1 MLRKFTLFI
10 ILSFAAVITANSQI
24 VLRYGPNI
32 DGGLGDAS
40 SVITPY
46 VSFPAAFVVPYSG
59 NKITKIRV
67 GVNSDA
73 TNVYVYIKNKPTDSQ
88 YIYRQKI
95 DKLTKGWN
103 EITLTT
109 PYDISGSS
117 DIAIGYKGSFAASG
131 GAGYSNEKFND
142 ANTAYYNSQ
151 NKWVTITGSFCIQAI
166 VEGDKLPQNE
176 MLIGNIANQT
186 APYGETSMTFTGTLR
201 NVGANAVN
209 SYSMKWSVDGEEK
222 TFDVSKSIDVNATD
236 TFSIDVPSTVAGLHN
251 IWAAIDKVNGSAD
264 SYLPN
269 DTARFTL
276 NVKSKSMMR
285 RVVCEEFTG
294 TWCGWC
300 PRGLVGLELMKEAH
314 PEQFIAISIHGND
327 KLEIDSTQTY
337 NYRPFIE
344 SCSGAPMC
352 DVDRKIYGDPY
363 YDIKN
368 LYKMETSTDNHIAY
382 AMTAIWN
389 ADSTAVDVKSTYYS
403 DVDVDAPSY
412 NMVYS
417 VTEDS
422 ITGYTQTNYY
432 AGGGNGTLYGWE
444 NKADHT
450 TDVVYNDL
458 ARAVYSNYYGETC
471 RSEAMKAMEVCTY
484 TYSVPVPS
492 NVRDKKNIH
501 IIGQLIDHKSGYIL
515 NAMSAVPLSQAAYDG
530 IATLKTDN
538 SDIAVSRLGNDI
550 EIIASG
556 KDATGLTATVFNATG
571 MMVQQVNIVG
581 GSARLNLSQRG
592 LYIVKIS
599 KKNKSIRTLK
609 LMY

>member
-1 MLRKFTLFI
+1 
-10 ILSFAAVITANSQI
+10 
-24 VLRYGPNI
+24 
-32 DGGLGDAS
+32 
-40 SVITPY
+40 
-46 VSFPAAFVVPYSG
+46 
-59 NKITKIRV
+59 
-67 GVNSDA
+67 
-73 TNVYVYIKNKPTDSQ
+73 
-88 YIYRQKI
+88 
-95 DKLTKGWN
+95 
-103 EITLTT
+103 
-109 PYDISGSS
+109 
-117 DIAIGYKGSFAASG
+117 
-131 GAGYSNEKFND
+131 
-142 ANTAYYNSQ
+142 
-151 NKWVTITGSFCIQAI
+151 
-166 VEGDKLPQNE
+166 
-176 MLIGNIANQT
+176 
-186 APYGETSMTFTGTLR
+186 
-201 NVGANAVN
+201 
-209 SYSMKWSVDGEEK
+209 
-222 TFDVSKSIDVNATD
+222 
-236 TFSIDVPSTVAGLHN
+236 
-251 IWAAIDKVNGSAD
+251 
-264 SYLPN
+264 
-269 DTARFTL
+269 
-276 NVKSKSMMR
+276 
-285 RVVCEEFTG
+285 
-294 TWCGWC
+294 
-300 PRGLVGLELMKEAH
+300 
-314 PEQFIAISIHGND
+314 
-327 KLEIDSTQTY
+327 
-337 NYRPFIE
+337 
-344 SCSGAPMC
+344 
-352 DVDRKIYGDPY
+352 
-363 YDIKN
+363 
-368 LYKMETSTDNHIAY
+368 METSTDNHIAY

-403 DVDVDAPSY
+403 DVDVAAPSY

-458 ARAVYSNYYGETC
+458 ARAIYSNYYGETC
-471 RSEAMKAMEVCTY
+471 RSEAMKAMEECTY